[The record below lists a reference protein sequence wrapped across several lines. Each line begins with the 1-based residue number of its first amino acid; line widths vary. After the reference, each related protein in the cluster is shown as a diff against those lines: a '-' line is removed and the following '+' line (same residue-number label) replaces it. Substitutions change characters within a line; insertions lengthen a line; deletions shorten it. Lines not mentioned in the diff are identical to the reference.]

1 MFIMAIAA
9 NAQVIS
15 FTEADVAAKGDLSG
29 NKTFSNGDFSLT
41 TTDNVDGG
49 KLVIDANNAL
59 FGTLEDY
66 VKFTH
71 RLKSGGKSSSSN
83 CMSLSVPSAGT
94 LKVYAR
100 TATKDN
106 ERSIIFTQGE
116 TEIFNQK
123 FIDSQAAT
131 EQYTD
136 ESGAEKTRTVF
147 PVYSC
152 EVEAGTVA
160 ITYPDNAVNFYA
172 FELVSTSSDAY
183 EFSASTTPDFGE
195 WVIDQTYFPAA
206 EIASKLGL
214 ADAAAL
220 YELINT
226 GTAFYLELPDG
237 TRTNEGFSDKNQPWM
252 NAQGVNQGYGDE
264 GTCWFAGIAAE
275 DAEDGTPSVN
285 AWIGDMPNFFKTVYT
300 DSDLTAKFYLV
311 NGDKEVA
318 FIFKLHVDAAT
329 EPTEI
334 AEPVKNFSEL
344 TIVKEY
350 AYTMEFT
357 EGKTDDQTISI
368 DMSDLA
374 TALGTSD
381 AAIADNLE
389 KIFMTQGVV
398 TDEAGSVSF
407 SDSLSVSRF
416 DTDGWF
422 GRYTTFD
429 EATGEETAIVQNGP
443 HKWGSGATFY
453 LQSPTLAEGTFTL
466 KVGAYAGTMKVGDKD
481 YAELY
486 IVCGNKAAKLTLTAN
501 IKEAAKIDF
510 SEMTKVGEQEINADP
525 LEVANAYTS
534 VLASFDVNDILTKL
548 GCSASDLIAYNY
560 ANEEHTSV
568 VDPTEND
575 YWLGETGLSQ
585 AWSTSPCCQLKAD
598 LANGT
603 ATLLQMNGK
612 YYSIEESK
620 TFPMYYILAY
630 GANYYVLKFNFTL
643 KPVGQISGEPEC
655 VATES
660 VVKQIIPGD
669 DWPVDGRYQ
678 LDREYIESIIGT
690 TNFTIYGDV
699 YNEKTNALEFTK
711 DYSCYDTTNKGWGF
725 WYGTTTVEN
734 EEHQV
739 VVWDEKWGCK
749 STNSF
754 GFQLFPDYSIG
765 FFQYPGQRSVGDEYT
780 ANIYLMNEENGKY
793 IKFIVTVKYVEE
805 ITPETEVV
813 GTESAVFKA
822 SEEIVDADGYYSVTP
837 DLSKA
842 FEALGL
848 TAADI
853 ESAQIVAPKTQ
864 YTYGYYDA
872 EEQILYAANGYV
884 SFNEDDAAYSAFLSI
899 AEDGTPTIKI
909 DDIAGA
915 LEATDAA
922 KIVVRIGLEY
932 DGKRYMHEIILANE
946 AAYTSVNNVKTAATA
961 STIYTIAGAKVNG
974 LQKGINIVKM
984 TDGQVKKVYVK

>member
-1 MFIMAIAA
+1 MA

-15 FTEADVAAKGDLSG
+15 FSEEAAKGSLNG
-29 NKTFSNGDFSLT
+29 KTFGTDGFVLT
-41 TTDNVDGG
+41 VNDPKGEKVQ
-49 KLVIDANNAL
+49 IDANSQY
-59 FGTLEDY
+59 FGTADKY
-66 VKFTH
+66 TSYAYRMKTN
-71 RLKSGGKSSSSN
+71 GKSSSSN
-83 CMSLSVPSAGT
+83 SLSLTIPSDGT
-94 LKVYAR
+94 LNVCVR
-100 TATKDN
+100 TASSSDATRN
-106 ERSIIFTQGE
+106 VIFQ
-116 TEIFNQK
+116 Q
-123 FIDSQAAT
+123 D
-131 EQYTD
+131 
-136 ESGAEKTRTVF
+136 GAEILNQTLNDADAVKATIEGEEKNVF
-147 PVYSC
+147 PIYSC
-152 EVEAGTVA
+152 PVKAGTVD
-160 ITYPDNAVNFYA
+160 ITYPVNAVNFYA
-172 FELVSTSSDAY
+172 FELVSASSDAY

-206 EIASKLGL
+206 EIATKLGL

-318 FIFKLHVDAAT
+318 FIFKLHVDAAP
-329 EPTEI
+329 EPVEI
-334 AEPVKNFSEL
+334 ADPATSFAALEV
-344 TIVKEY
+344 VKEY
-350 AYTMEFT
+350 EMTLDYT
-357 EGKTDDQTISI
+357 EGKKYEGQTTTI
-368 DMSDLA
+368 DVADMCE
-374 TALGTSD
+374 ALGTSE
-381 AAIADNLE
+381 AAISSNIE
-389 KIFMTQGVV
+389 KILAYQTIV
-398 TDEAGSVSF
+398 TNESGSVEF
-407 SDSLSVSRF
+407 SDSLAYSRGS
-416 DTDGWF
+416 TDGWF

-429 EATGEETAIVQNGP
+429 EATGEEYAIAQNGP
-443 HKWGSGATFY
+443 KQYGTGCTFY
-453 LQSPTLAEGTFTL
+453 LQNPKFADGQFSIVNGQYP
-466 KVGAYAGTMKVGDKD
+466 GTMKAGDTD
-481 YAELY
+481 YAVIYLLN
-486 IVCGNKAAKLTLTAN
+486 GNKAAKITVKVN
-501 IKEAAKIDF
+501 IAEAAKIDF

-548 GCSASDLIAYNY
+548 GCTASDLIAYNY
-560 ANEEHTSV
+560 ADEEYKSV

-575 YWLGETGLSQ
+575 YWLSETGISQ

-739 VVWDEKWGCK
+739 VVWDEKWGCS

-872 EEQILYAANGYV
+872 EEQILYASNGYV
-884 SFNEDDAAYSAFLSI
+884 AFNEDDAAYAAFLSI

-961 STIYTIAGAKVNG
+961 STIYTIAGAKVNS